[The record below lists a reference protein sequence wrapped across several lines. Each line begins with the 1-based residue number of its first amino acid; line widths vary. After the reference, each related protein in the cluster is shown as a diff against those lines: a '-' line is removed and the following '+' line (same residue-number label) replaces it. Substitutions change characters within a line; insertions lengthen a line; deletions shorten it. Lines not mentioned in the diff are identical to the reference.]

1 MARLADHDHAVHG
14 FLARVALP
22 HEECYP
28 IGFVASPEMLPVR
41 AHATMMPSTTGRHHE
56 TRNDA
61 RSSRGVGGCDSKP
74 LFGSG
79 RKGQAPDIARVHS
92 GDGLPREVGT
102 PHPEPSCRGP

>member
-1 MARLADHDHAVHG
+1 MCSPEVCPYLSAFFPVTSHVC
-14 FLARVALP
+14 ARVALP

-61 RSSRGVGGCDSKP
+61 RSSRGIGGCDPKS
-74 LFGSG
+74 LFGSRG
-79 RKGQAPDIARVHS
+79 KRQGQDIARVHS
-92 GDGLPREVGT
+92 GDG
-102 PHPEPSCRGP
+102 